1 MKLLCSTLAII
12 PNIRP
17 LHKSLCITVV
27 SPRYRSFC
35 LFSSLNLIR
44 LCGLVFLVTAYQ
56 IGSSIT
62 LLEKYLLH
70 IHSHNHF
77 QNAIIFSS
85 KIACSIKNGL
95 NLALLLILLKHKMRF
110 ISNNPIGVGIICEG
124 RIASTKGYM
133 TTNMNVSSVG
143 SFSNRIIDIAIIE
156 SISALGKLSV
166 KLGVII

>member
-1 MKLLCSTLAII
+1 MLQ
-12 PNIRP
+12 
-17 LHKSLCITVV
+17 H
-27 SPRYRSFC
+27 
-35 LFSSLNLIR
+35 
-44 LCGLVFLVTAYQ
+44 TAYQ

>member
-1 MKLLCSTLAII
+1 MVVCRCLLFSSLSPNKNRFNSLKVLCSTGM
-12 PNIRP
+12 PVFSNIRP
-17 LHKSLCITVV
+17 LHKSICITVV

-56 IGSSIT
+56 FGSSIT

-85 KIACSIKNGL
+85 KIASRIKNGL
-95 NLALLLILLKHKMRF
+95 NLAFQHVM
-110 ISNNPIGVGIICEG
+110 
-124 RIASTKGYM
+124 
-133 TTNMNVSSVG
+133 
-143 SFSNRIIDIAIIE
+143 
-156 SISALGKLSV
+156 
-166 KLGVII
+166 

>member
-1 MKLLCSTLAII
+1 MGAS
-12 PNIRP
+12 
-17 LHKSLCITVV
+17 HFIT
-27 SPRYRSFC
+27 SA
-35 LFSSLNLIR
+35 LFLSIAGVDIASIASHFIAYQYQNES
-44 LCGLVFLVTAYQ
+44 YQ

>member
-1 MKLLCSTLAII
+1 MVLCRCLLYSRLSPNKNRFNSLKVLCSTSAII

-17 LHKSLCITVV
+17 LHKSICITVV

-70 IHSHNHF
+70 IHSHNHV
-77 QNAIIFSS
+77 QNARIFSS
-85 KIACSIKNGL
+85 KIARRINNGL
-95 NLALLLILLKHKMRF
+95 NLM
-110 ISNNPIGVGIICEG
+110 
-124 RIASTKGYM
+124 
-133 TTNMNVSSVG
+133 SS
-143 SFSNRIIDIAIIE
+143 
-156 SISALGKLSV
+156 LSC
-166 KLGVII
+166 LFAR